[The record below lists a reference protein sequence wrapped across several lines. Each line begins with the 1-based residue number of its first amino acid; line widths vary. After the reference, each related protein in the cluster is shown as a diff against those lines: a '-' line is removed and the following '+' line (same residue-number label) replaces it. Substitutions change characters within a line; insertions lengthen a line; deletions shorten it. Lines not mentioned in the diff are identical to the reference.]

1 VPRPAEGIVITRTL
15 GEVLGIGV
23 GEELDV
29 ELLEGRH
36 TRARLRVTGLADEMF
51 GLFGH
56 LGEHTLAALLEE
68 EPSFDLALLRID
80 DSRLPALRAAL
91 ARYPGI
97 AQLVR
102 RRAIIESFH
111 EQTGRSMSIMTAVMT
126 FFAVVIAI
134 GVVYNNMRVTLSMRA
149 RDLATMRVLGFTRRE
164 VGAVLFGEMVLHLA
178 VGVPLG
184 LGLGR
189 WFCGLILGSV
199 DPERYRWPLT
209 ISSET
214 YAYAALTVALASL
227 LCWLFV
233 RRRLDRLDLIAVL
246 KTRE

>member
-1 VPRPAEGIVITRTL
+1 
-15 GEVLGIGV
+15 
-23 GEELDV
+23 
-29 ELLEGRH
+29 
-36 TRARLRVTGLADEMF
+36 
-51 GLFGH
+51 
-56 LGEHTLAALLEE
+56 
-68 EPSFDLALLRID
+68 
-80 DSRLPALRAAL
+80 
-91 ARYPGI
+91 
-97 AQLVR
+97 
-102 RRAIIESFH
+102 
-111 EQTGRSMSIMTAVMT
+111 MTAVMT

-149 RDLATMRVLGFTRRE
+149 RELATMRVLGFTRRE
-164 VGAVLFGEMVLHLA
+164 VGAVLFGEMVLHLV
-178 VGVPLG
+178 VGVPAG

-209 ISSET
+209 ITSTT
-214 YAYAALTVALASL
+214 YAYAVLTVALASL